1 MQSFVLNERALSIDK
16 LRAVLTGLLRR
27 SYRPSKAD
35 IGKPL
40 APMSFRAVINA
51 SAGASR
57 TSSVLGLNANPRTAM
72 VDMVCSD
79 CGCLSP
85 LTVSLLARFAHGPL
99 RNTAIIP
106 HAAMKLHLS
115 ASNIKHVKTPVA

>member
-40 APMSFRAVINA
+40 APCRQGRDQRKRRRFSHIIGVRLERQSQDRN
-51 SAGASR
+51 GR
-57 TSSVLGLNANPRTAM
+57 YGLQ
-72 VDMVCSD
+72 
-79 CGCLSP
+79 
-85 LTVSLLARFAHGPL
+85 
-99 RNTAIIP
+99 
-106 HAAMKLHLS
+106 
-115 ASNIKHVKTPVA
+115 